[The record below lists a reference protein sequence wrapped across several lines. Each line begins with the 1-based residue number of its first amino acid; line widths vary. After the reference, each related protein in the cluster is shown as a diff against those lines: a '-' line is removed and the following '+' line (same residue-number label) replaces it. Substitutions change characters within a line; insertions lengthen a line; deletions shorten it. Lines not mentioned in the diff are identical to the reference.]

1 MHGGDAVICPES
13 SGTFDA
19 NTFHSKYFDY
29 FMKILYNHHVPD
41 ACVFCVCACVMAYMT
56 RAPAQCR
63 ASIMGRERDGRGALC
78 VINLSVKPHNPNCC
92 NNGRNAE
99 DASRVCAGALWFNHV
114 ADENGDALVIDACP
128 TGRNNTHTRTH
139 QKTLDTRDFTAHAQF
154 VLVCMLQSMCNRIPI
169 WPECGGK
176 VVSHTLSKNATLLTL
191 FSQPDDRQARA
202 HTLNCRF
209 QVVVCVAYCTR
220 TTDSVIRSIKTGVWR
235 TD

>member
-1 MHGGDAVICPES
+1 
-13 SGTFDA
+13 
-19 NTFHSKYFDY
+19 
-29 FMKILYNHHVPD
+29 MKILYNHHVPE

-128 TGRNNTHTRTH
+128 TGRNNTHWHPHTPKNTRH
-139 QKTLDTRDFTAHAQF
+139 PRLYRARAICTRMHA
-154 VLVCMLQSMCNRIPI
+154 CNPCVIGYRS
-169 WPECGGK
+169 GLHARGK

-202 HTLNCRF
+202 HTRNCRF
-209 QVVVCVAYCTR
+209 QVVVCAAYCMPPAHNGFSHPVHQNR
-220 TTDSVIRSIKTGVWR
+220 CVAH
-235 TD
+235 